1 MLNVVAEACLMVK
14 YYYVVNLESILVC
27 IEFLGSDKGGDGD
40 SHILTLPLR
49 EME

>member
-1 MLNVVAEACLMVK
+1 MVK

-40 SHILTLPLR
+40 SYSHTIS
-49 EME
+49 